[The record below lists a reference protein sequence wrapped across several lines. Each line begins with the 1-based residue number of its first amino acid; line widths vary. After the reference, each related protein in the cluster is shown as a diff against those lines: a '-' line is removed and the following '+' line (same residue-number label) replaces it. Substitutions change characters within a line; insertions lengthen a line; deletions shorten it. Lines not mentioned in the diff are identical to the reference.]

1 MSKTAAIIGA
11 GGLVGSQLLNLL
23 LNSDEYSHV
32 IALLRKPLA
41 VEHPKLEQRIV
52 DFALPDSYAFRADD
66 VFSCLGTTIA
76 IAKTKENFKSID
88 YGIPLSVAQ
97 KAKEGGSTGFFLVS
111 AMGADAGSGIF
122 YSRVKGELDEAV
134 KKLQFAKTGIFRPS
148 MLLGQRKEFRFGEL
162 IGKKIMQG
170 LRFLIPDKYK
180 GIQAEQVAKAM
191 LHLAISGENGCHV
204 IENGEMLKF

>member
-66 VFSCLGTTIA
+66 VFSCLGTTIT

>member
-52 DFALPDSYAFRADD
+52 DFALPDSYAFSADD

>member
-52 DFALPDSYAFRADD
+52 DFALPDSYAFSADD

-88 YGIPLSVAQ
+88 YGITLSVAL
-97 KAKEGGSTGFFLVS
+97 KANEGGSTGFFLVS

-204 IENGEMLKF
+204 IGNAEMLKF